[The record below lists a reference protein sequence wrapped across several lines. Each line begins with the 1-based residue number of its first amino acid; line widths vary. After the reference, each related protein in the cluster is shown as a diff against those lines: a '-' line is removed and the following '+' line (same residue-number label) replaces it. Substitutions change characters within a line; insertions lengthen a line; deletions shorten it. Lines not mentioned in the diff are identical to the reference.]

1 MQTDLNNIYKFLTEN
16 STKIAEDVTNFNF
29 REVKNYQNSKITSD
43 DSVNDTKKFIDYI
56 AECIKILD
64 LDTEAMKEYFDFIE
78 SVADKRV
85 KSNINAMDLLEA
97 IIQTRTVVWEW
108 IETKA
113 PAISNPKAFFLIE
126 KRINS
131 MIDKFSIDVTKKFLD
146 KQNLL
151 IKEQENS
158 LKIWE
163 EVVRRTSHLDLKIP
177 CTGEFVL
184 IARAQAEAIA
194 SRLSMTSE
202 EIQDFVLVIGEACDN
217 AIEHG
222 VSEKGVDIRYVIMP
236 NEIVV
241 KITDY
246 GKGFDPTGKG
256 EEIPD
261 LFSERG
267 RGIFLMKTL
276 STSVNIDS
284 KIGDGTT
291 VTIHKQRNNAP
302 ILQPICCN

>member
-78 SVADKRV
+78 NVADKRV

-126 KRINS
+126 KRIN
-131 MIDKFSIDVTKKFLD
+131 II
-146 KQNLL
+146 
-151 IKEQENS
+151 
-158 LKIWE
+158 
-163 EVVRRTSHLDLKIP
+163 
-177 CTGEFVL
+177 
-184 IARAQAEAIA
+184 
-194 SRLSMTSE
+194 
-202 EIQDFVLVIGEACDN
+202 
-217 AIEHG
+217 
-222 VSEKGVDIRYVIMP
+222 
-236 NEIVV
+236 
-241 KITDY
+241 
-246 GKGFDPTGKG
+246 
-256 EEIPD
+256 
-261 LFSERG
+261 
-267 RGIFLMKTL
+267 
-276 STSVNIDS
+276 
-284 KIGDGTT
+284 
-291 VTIHKQRNNAP
+291 IHELYSQH
-302 ILQPICCN
+302 Q

>member
-126 KRINS
+126 KRINT

-146 KQNLL
+146 KQKL
-151 IKEQENS
+151 
-158 LKIWE
+158 
-163 EVVRRTSHLDLKIP
+163 
-177 CTGEFVL
+177 
-184 IARAQAEAIA
+184 
-194 SRLSMTSE
+194 
-202 EIQDFVLVIGEACDN
+202 
-217 AIEHG
+217 
-222 VSEKGVDIRYVIMP
+222 
-236 NEIVV
+236 
-241 KITDY
+241 
-246 GKGFDPTGKG
+246 
-256 EEIPD
+256 
-261 LFSERG
+261 
-267 RGIFLMKTL
+267 
-276 STSVNIDS
+276 
-284 KIGDGTT
+284 
-291 VTIHKQRNNAP
+291 
-302 ILQPICCN
+302 